1 MENYPIL
8 QICRT
13 ARFKID
19 WYNPKPETFCQ
30 LSGKCDFALLL
41 LTSFE
46 KLLSFL
52 LYLFTPV
59 SDRDEWFSNLD
70 TEDALDFEEKLD
82 FLLLCVRKV

>member
-1 MENYPIL
+1 MNGLRSINIFPSEKLFASCP
-8 QICRT
+8 
-13 ARFKID
+13 
-19 WYNPKPETFCQ
+19 
-30 LSGKCDFALLL
+30 GKCDFVLLL

-82 FLLLCVRKV
+82 SWLLCI

>member
-1 MENYPIL
+1 MEKYPIL

-13 ARFKID
+13 AGFKID
-19 WYNPKPETFCQ
+19 IFSSRKITASFP
-30 LSGKCDFALLL
+30 GKCDFALLL

-59 SDRDEWFSNLD
+59 SDRDE
-70 TEDALDFEEKLD
+70 
-82 FLLLCVRKV
+82 

>member
-1 MENYPIL
+1 MEKYPIL

-19 WYNPKPETFCQ
+19 WYIPNQK
-30 LSGKCDFALLL
+30 LSASCPGKCDFALLL

-59 SDRDEWFSNLD
+59 SDRDERFSNLD
-70 TEDALDFEEKLD
+70 TEDVLDFEDKLD
-82 FLLLCVRKV
+82 SWLLCI